1 MDRLYGVKLYDSA
14 FCNSRTADL
23 LEETGLN
30 TVYLGRDA
38 LVPAFTEELTR
49 RGFFWNIVEPV
60 FLASAGE
67 TLATLEDGSPAADRW
82 VRFACPTDQEHLTR
96 VRQRILSDLREFSP
110 PGISL
115 DFIRFFQFWEMTV
128 PGTDPAKLPRTCFC
142 RRCRDQRELT
152 GDPLSWRQ
160 IIVGQTAM
168 MLCSEA
174 RVEKAPLRIG
184 IHCVPWK
191 HDMFDGAITS
201 VIGQDFGNLSETG
214 DYLTPM
220 VYHHMMHREVSY
232 ISDFLQD
239 MASQGCRDILPS
251 IQVKQGY
258 RTDVMQPEEFAEA
271 LDRAL
276 EGPSM
281 GVLLYKWEDLADDD
295 VRLGIVRSA
304 LKG

>member
-1 MDRLYGVKLYDSA
+1 
-14 FCNSRTADL
+14 
-23 LEETGLN
+23 
-30 TVYLGRDA
+30 
-38 LVPAFTEELTR
+38 
-49 RGFFWNIVEPV
+49 
-60 FLASAGE
+60 
-67 TLATLEDGSPAADRW
+67 
-82 VRFACPTDQEHLTR
+82 
-96 VRQRILSDLREFSP
+96 
-110 PGISL
+110 
-115 DFIRFFQFWEMTV
+115 
-128 PGTDPAKLPRTCFC
+128 
-142 RRCRDQRELT
+142 
-152 GDPLSWRQ
+152 
-160 IIVGQTAM
+160 
-168 MLCSEA
+168 
-174 RVEKAPLRIG
+174 
-184 IHCVPWK
+184 
-191 HDMFDGAITS
+191 MFDGAITS